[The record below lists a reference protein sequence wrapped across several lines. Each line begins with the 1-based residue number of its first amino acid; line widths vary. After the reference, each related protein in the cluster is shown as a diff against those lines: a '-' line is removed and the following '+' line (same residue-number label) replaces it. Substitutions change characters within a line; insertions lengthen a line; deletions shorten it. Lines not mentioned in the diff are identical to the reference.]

1 MRNKIMTSCLVGIGM
16 LALTGMSFAQT
27 TPSKPDIGS
36 DSKAKPAKPDTGMDS
51 KASEKRA
58 TGDVTSVDAKAG
70 KLAVKTADQD
80 LSLNVEASAAKKS
93 LESIKVG
100 DKVSVSYQDKGGMLV
115 ASSVSKSGAMEG
127 AGSTSKTK

>member
-1 MRNKIMTSCLVGIGM
+1 MRNKIITSCLVGVGM

-27 TPSKPDIGS
+27 TPAKPDIGS
-36 DSKAKPAKPDTGMDS
+36 DSKAKPAKPETGMDS
-51 KASEKRA
+51 KASEKKA

-80 LSLNVEASAAKKS
+80 LSLNVDASAAKKS

-100 DKVSVSYQDKGGMLV
+100 DKVNVSYRDQGGILT
-115 ASSVSKSGAMEG
+115 ASSVSKSSATPGPGA
-127 AGSTSKTK
+127 SR